1 MNPSVL
7 VRAVVAGLLAG
18 VLLASAPPSARS
30 EERTD
35 GWISRTRSVPSAEVI
50 DGDYFAAGSLVTIS
64 GTVNG
69 DVYAFAGQVVI
80 DGRVNGDVIVAAGRV
95 SISGRVSQDVR
106 VAGGQVTLSGE
117 VGRNVTVAGGS
128 IELTRGA
135 AIKGGLVAA
144 GGTVHVAAPVDR
156 VVRVAAGTLI
166 VSSRIG
172 ENLDA
177 AVGALTLASN
187 ADIQGNVRYM
197 SRREASVDK
206 GARVR
211 GRLSRTEPPGLPGPT
226 PRRLIAFLTGGALV
240 LMAVSFVSTLV
251 LGLLSIRF
259 LPRYHGSA
267 VAILREK
274 PWTALGVGF
283 LAAVVTPVV
292 CLLLLVT
299 IVGAPLGLIVAVS
312 YGILLYWGRIF
323 VASRIGEAICQ
334 LFRAAPGPGWTFLV
348 GLLVYYL
355 LVLIPLVGGLVVALV
370 VLFGLGAE
378 LIGRKQLYLAARRQD
393 LL

>member
-1 MNPSVL
+1 MNPSTF
-7 VRAVVAGLLAG
+7 VRSVVAGLLAG
-18 VLLASAPPSARS
+18 ILLAGAPPGARS
-30 EERTD
+30 EEGTD
-35 GWISRTRSVPSAEVI
+35 GWRGGTRSVSRAEVI
-50 DGDYFAAGSLVTIS
+50 AGDYFAAGSLVTIS

-80 DGRVNGDVIVAAGRV
+80 DGRVEGDVIVAAGRV
-95 SISGRVSQDVR
+95 SIAGRVSQDVR
-106 VAGGQVTLSGE
+106 IAGGQVTVSGE

-128 IELTRGA
+128 IELVRGA
-135 AIKGGLVAA
+135 GLRGGLVAA

-156 VVRVAAGTLI
+156 GARVAAGTLI

-172 ENLDA
+172 ENVDA
-177 AVGALTLASN
+177 AVGTLTLASN
-187 ADIQGNVRYM
+187 AEIQGNVRYM
-197 SRREASVDK
+197 SRQEASVDR
-206 GARVR
+206 GAQIR
-211 GRLSRTEPPGLPGPT
+211 GRLSRAAPPDLPGPR
-226 PRRLIAFLTGGALV
+226 PWRLIAFLTGGTLV
-240 LMAVSFVSTLV
+240 LIAVSFVSTLV

-283 LAAVVTPVV
+283 LAAVVTPVA
-292 CLLLLVT
+292 CLLLLAT

-312 YGILLYWGRIF
+312 YLILLYWGRIF
-323 VASRIGEAICQ
+323 VASRIGEAICGR
-334 LFRAAPGPGWTFLV
+334 FRAAPGPGWTFLV
-348 GLLVYYL
+348 GLVAYYL
-355 LVLIPLVGGLVVALV
+355 LVLIPLIGGLVVGLV

-378 LIGRKQLYLAARRQD
+378 LIGRKQLYLRARQQD

>member
-1 MNPSVL
+1 MKRRI
-7 VRAVVAGLLAG
+7 VRNAMMLGLLIGLVLAG
-18 VLLASAPPSARS
+18 ASSGAWAQ
-30 EERTD
+30 ERTE
-35 GWISRTRSVPSAEVI
+35 GRVRSTRSVSASEVI
-50 DGDYFAAGSLVTIS
+50 DGDYFAAGSVVTMS

-69 DVYAFAGQVVI
+69 DVYAFGGQVVI

-128 IELTRGA
+128 VELARGA

-144 GGTVHVAAPVDR
+144 GGTVHVAAPIEKVA
-156 VVRVAAGTLI
+156 RVAAGSLI

-172 ENLDA
+172 GNLDA

-187 ADIQGNVRYM
+187 ADVQGDVRYM
-197 SRREASVDK
+197 SRREASVDR
-206 GARVR
+206 GAQIR
-211 GRLSRTEPPGLPGPT
+211 GRLSRTAPPGPT
-226 PRRLIAFLTGGALV
+226 PRRLVAFLAGGAL
-240 LMAVSFVSTLV
+240 LLLAVSFVSTLV

-259 LPRYHGSA
+259 LPRYHESA

-299 IVGAPLGLIVAVS
+299 IVGAPLGLILALAYAVV
-312 YGILLYWGRIF
+312 IYWGRIF
-323 VASRIGEAICQ
+323 VASRLGEVVCR

-348 GLLVYYL
+348 GLVVYYL
-355 LVLIPLVGGLVVALV
+355 LVLIPLVGRLVVGLV